1 VAQAGLTAQ
10 AVADLVGGRLLGDG
24 TVVVRAVRALA
35 SAGPEAVSLA
45 VSPRYKEELRASRAG
60 LVLVPEALAEPP
72 EGRRVRVVVRDPYAA
87 LVRVIG
93 ELFPPEAPAPG
104 VDPTARL
111 GPGCVLG
118 EGVSVGAFVVLGR
131 NVHLGDRCRL
141 AEGVSLGDG
150 VTVGADTVIG
160 PRAVCYAD
168 TSVGSRVVIKAGAV
182 LGGPGF
188 GYLSGAGGH
197 SRIPHVGG
205 CILED
210 EVEIGSNSC
219 VDRGSVD
226 DTVIGRGSK
235 LDNLVHVGHNV
246 HIGQRC
252 LLMAG
257 VGIAGSTR
265 IGDDVILAGHVGVT
279 DHLVIGNGA
288 RIAAKSAV
296 FGDIPAGA
304 SFSGHPARPH
314 RQFLRAQAALYR
326 VAPIISDLER
336 LLQDDRP
343 GRRADG

>member
-1 VAQAGLTAQ
+1 VTPASLTAQ

-24 TVVVRAVRALA
+24 TVVVRAVRALD
-35 SAGPEAVSLA
+35 SAGPEAISLA
-45 VSPRYKEELRASRAG
+45 VSGRYAEELRASRAG
-60 LVLVPEALAEPP
+60 AVLVPDALADAEGPP
-72 EGRRVRVVVRDPYAA
+72 ARIVVRDPWAA

-93 ELFPPEAPAPG
+93 ALFPPVAVAPG
-104 VDPTARL
+104 VDPSARL

-118 EGVSVGAFVVLGR
+118 QDVSIGAFVVLGR
-131 NVHLGDRCRL
+131 GVRLGDRCRL

-150 VTVGADTVIG
+150 VTVGEDTIIG
-160 PRAVCYAD
+160 PRAVCYPEVQ
-168 TSVGSRVVIKAGAV
+168 VGSRAVIKAGAV
-182 LGGPGF
+182 IGGPGF
-188 GYLSGAGGH
+188 GYLSGPAGH

-226 DTVIGRGSK
+226 DTVIGRGTK
-235 LDNLVHVGHNV
+235 IDNLVHVGHNV
-246 HIGQRC
+246 RIGRRC

-257 VGIAGSTR
+257 VGIAGTTH

-279 DHLVIGNGA
+279 DHLEIGNRA
-288 RIAAKSAV
+288 RIGAKSAV

-326 VAPIISDLER
+326 VAPIISELER
-336 LLQDDRP
+336 LVPKASR
-343 GRRADG
+343 DG

>member
-1 VAQAGLTAQ
+1 MTSAGLTAQ

-24 TVVVRAVRALA
+24 TVVLRAVRPLDT
-35 SAGPEAVSLA
+35 AGPDAITLA
-45 VSPRYKEELRASRAG
+45 VSARYARDLAASRAG
-60 LVLVPEALAEPP
+60 AVLVPEGLAAGPP
-72 EGRRVRVVVRDPYAA
+72 GGAARIVVPDPYAA
-87 LVRVIG
+87 LVRVIAA
-93 ELFPPEAPAPG
+93 LFPAVPPRPG
-104 VDPTARL
+104 VDPTARIGSGCRL
-111 GPGCVLG
+111 GQDL
-118 EGVSVGAFVVLGR
+118 SVGPFVSLGR
-131 NVHLGDRCRL
+131 GVRLGDRCRI

-150 VTVGADTVIG
+150 VTVGEDTSIG
-160 PRAVCYAD
+160 PRAVCYPD
-168 TSVGSRVVIKAGAV
+168 TRIGSRVVIKAGAV
-182 LGGPGF
+182 LGGQGF
-188 GYLSGAGGH
+188 GYLTDAAGH
-197 SRIPHVGG
+197 HRIPHVGG

-226 DTVIGRGSK
+226 DTIIGQGTK

-246 HIGQRC
+246 RLGRRC

-257 VGIAGSTR
+257 VGIAGSTK

-279 DHLVIGNGA
+279 DHLVIGNRA

-336 LLQDDRP
+336 LVPAPSRD
-343 GRRADG
+343 A